1 MIFGNMGDIL
11 TASVSAEPGHEP
23 PCWYQVYG
31 PGETNCYGNWSWLA
45 DTPAEYRVVILNA
58 LPTAQLAQSGAFAVK
73 ICKAGDAN
81 GDGVINSAD
90 VSYLI
95 NYLFIAGPPPVPLEA
110 GDANGDGMVN
120 SADVAYLINYLFV
133 GGPPPLGC

>member
-11 TASVSAEPGHEP
+11 TASVSAEPP
-23 PCWYQVYG
+23 PPYWYQVYG
-31 PGETNCYGNWSWLA
+31 PGQTTGSGMWTWQVDASG
-45 DTPAEYRVVILNA
+45 EYRVVILNA
-58 LPTAQLAQSGAFAVK
+58 PPTNFLAQSGAFAVK

-81 GDGVINSAD
+81 GDGLINSAD

-95 NYLFIAGPPPVPLEA
+95 NYLFISGPQPVPLEA